1 MDLLGLARRQDQLK
15 RIIEV
20 ARVLHRYDLADW
32 VQNIPSGEIRN
43 LLASHETQSMA
54 ERPWEERVRLAL
66 TDLGTTF
73 IKLGQVLSTRP
84 DLVDVGLA
92 NELCKLQSGTPP
104 DPPEVVQAHDPGG
117 VGAAGQSNSTSEFEP
132 NAFASASIGQVHRAK
147 LPAGQLVVVKVQ
159 HEGIEAK
166 IRPDLEL
173 LMALAQLL
181 ENHVAA
187 ARAYQ
192 PVVTLTEFR
201 RTLLHELDFSAEMR
215 NAQEFTR
222 NFTGDATV
230 HFPMVYPKLCSRR
243 VITMEM
249 LVGIPGSK
257 QGELHQSGANLDEF
271 AHRAANMYLNMIF
284 RDGFYHADP
293 HPGNYMLLPETV
305 VGVVDCGMVGRIDDE
320 LRETFEDLLIAFSQR
335 DSEELCGLLLRV
347 CSAPA
352 NVVESAFRSDVND
365 FLAEYANQSI
375 KEFDLGGAL
384 EQLTAIIRGHHL
396 ILPSGVSLVLKTLI
410 VLEGTARQLSPS
422 FNLMELVG
430 PFQDQLVSE
439 RFKPKCWL
447 AKLRRTH
454 RDVDRLLSNGPKD
467 LTGFLERLRSGQFEI
482 KLEHR
487 HLQAAVN
494 RLVAGLLVAA
504 LFLGSTQLC
513 GQSIPPLAFG
523 VSVPGV
529 SGCVVALVMG
539 TLLLRNIAR
548 EDA

>member
-1 MDLLGLARRQDQLK
+1 MDLLGLARRRDQLR
-15 RIIEV
+15 RITEV

-32 VQNIPSGEIRN
+32 VQNIPPGEIRN

-73 IKLGQVLSTRP
+73 IKLGQILSTRP
-84 DLVDVGLA
+84 ELVEVGLA
-92 NELCKLQSGTPP
+92 TELCKLQCGTSP
-104 DPPEVVQAHDPGG
+104 DPPEVVERMIQAEL
-117 VGAAGQSNSTSEFEP
+117 GQPPEQLYTEFEP
-132 NAFASASIGQVHRAK
+132 NAFASASIGQVHRAR

-215 NAQEFTR
+215 NAQEFAR
-222 NFTGDATV
+222 NFAGDATV
-230 HFPMVYPKLCSRR
+230 RFPTVYPKLCSRR

-249 LVGIPGSK
+249 LVGIPGSN
-257 QGELHQSGANLDEF
+257 QGELHQSGVNLDEF

-352 NVVESAFRSDVND
+352 NVVEGAFRSDVND

-396 ILPSGVSLVLKTLI
+396 ILPSGVSLILKTLI
-410 VLEGTARQLSPS
+410 VLEGSARQLSPS

-430 PFQDQLVSE
+430 PFQHQLMSE
-439 RFKPKCWL
+439 RFKPKRWL

-454 RDVDRLLSNGPKD
+454 RDVDRLLSSGPKD
-467 LTGFLERLRSGQFEI
+467 LTNFLERLRSGRFEI

-494 RLVAGLLVAA
+494 RLVAGLLIAA

-529 SGCVVALVMG
+529 TGCVVALVMG

-548 EDA
+548 EE

>member
-15 RIIEV
+15 RITEV

-32 VQNIPSGEIRN
+32 VQKIPSAEIRN
-43 LLASHETQSMA
+43 LLASPETQAMA

-66 TDLGTTF
+66 TELGTTF

-84 DLVDVGLA
+84 DLVDPGLA
-92 NELCKLQSGTPP
+92 NELCKLQSSTPP
-104 DPPEVVQAHDPGG
+104 DPPEVVERTVQAEL
-117 VGAAGQSNSTSEFEP
+117 GQPPQQLYAECEP

-147 LPAGQLVVVKVQ
+147 LSSGQLVVVKVQ
-159 HEGIEAK
+159 HEGIEEK
-166 IRPDLEL
+166 IRPDLDL

-181 ENHVAA
+181 ENHMPA

-192 PVVTLTEFR
+192 PVATVTEFR

-222 NFTGDATV
+222 NFTDDATV
-230 HFPMVYPKLCSRR
+230 HFPVVYPKLCSRR
-243 VITMEM
+243 VLTMEM

-257 QGELHQSGANLDEF
+257 PVELHQSGVDLDEF

-305 VGVVDCGMVGRIDDE
+305 VGVLDCGMVGRIDDG
-320 LRETFEDLLIAFSQR
+320 LRETFEDMLIALSQR
-335 DSEELCGLLLRV
+335 DSEELCELLLRA

-352 NVVESAFRSDVND
+352 DIVEAAFRADVTD

-384 EQLTAIIRGHHL
+384 DQFTAIIRGHHL
-396 ILPSGVSLVLKTLI
+396 VLPSGVSMVLKTLV
-410 VLEGTARQLSPS
+410 VLEGTAKQLSPS
-422 FNLMELVG
+422 FNLMELVE
-430 PFQDQLVSE
+430 PFQRQLV
-439 RFKPKCWL
+439 RDRLKPQHWL

-467 LTGFLERLRSGQFEI
+467 LTTFLDRLRSGQFEI

-494 RLVAGLLVAA
+494 RLVAGLLAAA
-504 LFLGSTQLC
+504 LFLGSAQLYS
-513 GQSIPPLAFG
+513 QSIPPVAFG
-523 VSVPGV
+523 VSVPGAV
-529 SGCVVALVMG
+529 GCIVALVMG

>member
-32 VQNIPSGEIRN
+32 VQNIPPGEIRN

-104 DPPEVVQAHDPGG
+104 DPPEVVERMIQAEL
-117 VGAAGQSNSTSEFEP
+117 GQPPEQLYMEFEP

-222 NFTGDATV
+222 NFAGDATV
-230 HFPMVYPKLCSRR
+230 RFPTVYPKLCSRR

-249 LVGIPGSK
+249 LVGIPGSN
-257 QGELHQSGANLDEF
+257 QGELHQSGVNLDEF

-352 NVVESAFRSDVND
+352 NVVEGAFRSDVND

-396 ILPSGVSLVLKTLI
+396 ILPSGVSLILKTLI
-410 VLEGTARQLSPS
+410 VLEGSARQLSPS

-439 RFKPKCWL
+439 RFKPKRWL

-467 LTGFLERLRSGQFEI
+467 LTTFLERLRSGQFEI

-548 EDA
+548 EE

>member
-15 RIIEV
+15 RITEI

-32 VQNIPSGEIRN
+32 VQNIPPGEIRN
-43 LLASHETQSMA
+43 LLASHETQVMA

-92 NELCKLQSGTPP
+92 NELCKLQSDTPP
-104 DPPEVVQAHDPGG
+104 DPPEVVGRMIQAEL
-117 VGAAGQSNSTSEFEP
+117 GQPPEQLYTEFEP

-147 LPAGQLVVVKVQ
+147 LSAGQLVVVKVQ

-166 IRPDLEL
+166 IRPDLDL

-181 ENHVAA
+181 ENHVPA

-192 PVVTLTEFR
+192 PVATLTEFR

-215 NAQEFTR
+215 NVQEFTR

-230 HFPMVYPKLCSRR
+230 HFPAVYPKLCSRR

-257 QGELHQSGANLDEF
+257 QGELHQSGVNLDEF

-352 NVVESAFRSDVND
+352 NIVEGAFRSDVND

-396 ILPSGVSLVLKTLI
+396 ILPSGVSLLLKTLI

-430 PFQDQLVSE
+430 PFQDQLVRE
-439 RFKPKCWL
+439 RFKPKRWL

-467 LTGFLERLRSGQFEI
+467 LTNFLERLRSGQFEI

-529 SGCVVALVMG
+529 SGCIVALVMG

-548 EDA
+548 EE

>member
-15 RIIEV
+15 RITEV

-32 VQNIPSGEIRN
+32 VQNIPPGEIRN

-73 IKLGQVLSTRP
+73 IKLGQILSTRP
-84 DLVDVGLA
+84 DLVEVGLA

-104 DPPEVVQAHDPGG
+104 DPPEVVERMIQAEL
-117 VGAAGQSNSTSEFEP
+117 GQPPEQLYTEFEP

-215 NAQEFTR
+215 NAQEFAR
-222 NFTGDATV
+222 NFAGDATV
-230 HFPMVYPKLCSRR
+230 HFPTVYPKLCSRR

-249 LVGIPGSK
+249 LVGIPGSN
-257 QGELHQSGANLDEF
+257 QGELHQSGVNLDEF

-352 NVVESAFRSDVND
+352 NVVEGAFRSDVND

-396 ILPSGVSLVLKTLI
+396 ILPSGVSLILKTLI
-410 VLEGTARQLSPS
+410 VLEGSARQLSPS

-430 PFQDQLVSE
+430 PFQDQLMSE
-439 RFKPKCWL
+439 RFKPKRWL

-467 LTGFLERLRSGQFEI
+467 LTTFLERLRSGQFEI

-548 EDA
+548 EE

>member
-1 MDLLGLARRQDQLK
+1 MDLLGLAQRRDQLR
-15 RIIEV
+15 RITEV

-32 VQNIPSGEIRN
+32 VQNIPPGEIRN

-73 IKLGQVLSTRP
+73 IKLGQILSTRP
-84 DLVDVGLA
+84 DLVEVGLA
-92 NELCKLQSGTPP
+92 TELCKLQCGTPP
-104 DPPEVVQAHDPGG
+104 DPPGVVERMIQAEL
-117 VGAAGQSNSTSEFEP
+117 GQPPEQLYTEFEP
-132 NAFASASIGQVHRAK
+132 NAFASASIGQVHRAR

-166 IRPDLEL
+166 ICPDLEL

-215 NAQEFTR
+215 NAQEFAR
-222 NFTGDATV
+222 NFAGDATV
-230 HFPMVYPKLCSRR
+230 RFPTVYPKLCSRR

-249 LVGIPGSK
+249 LVGIPGSN
-257 QGELHQSGANLDEF
+257 QGELHQSGVNLDEF

-352 NVVESAFRSDVND
+352 NVVEGAFRSDVND

-396 ILPSGVSLVLKTLI
+396 ILPSGVSLILKTLI
-410 VLEGTARQLSPS
+410 VLEGSARQLSPS
-422 FNLMELVG
+422 FNLMQLVG
-430 PFQDQLVSE
+430 PFQHQLMSE
-439 RFKPKCWL
+439 RFKPKRWL

-454 RDVDRLLSNGPKD
+454 RDVDRLLSSGPKD
-467 LTGFLERLRSGQFEI
+467 LTNFLERLRSGRFEV

-494 RLVAGLLVAA
+494 RLVAGLLIAA

-529 SGCVVALVMG
+529 TGCVVALVMG

-548 EDA
+548 EE

>member
-32 VQNIPSGEIRN
+32 VQNIPPGEIRN

-104 DPPEVVQAHDPGG
+104 DPPEVVERMIQAEL
-117 VGAAGQSNSTSEFEP
+117 GQPPEQLYIEFEP

-147 LPAGQLVVVKVQ
+147 LPAGKSVVVKVQ

-215 NAQEFTR
+215 NAQEFAR
-222 NFTGDATV
+222 NFAGDATV
-230 HFPMVYPKLCSRR
+230 RFPTVYPKLCSRR

-249 LVGIPGSK
+249 LVGIPGSN
-257 QGELHQSGANLDEF
+257 QGELHQSGVNLDEF

-352 NVVESAFRSDVND
+352 NVVEGAFRSDVND

-396 ILPSGVSLVLKTLI
+396 ILPSGVSLILKTLI
-410 VLEGTARQLSPS
+410 VLEGSARQLSPS

-439 RFKPKCWL
+439 RFKPKRWL

-467 LTGFLERLRSGQFEI
+467 LTTFLERLRSGQFEI

-494 RLVAGLLVAA
+494 RLVAGLLIAA

-529 SGCVVALVMG
+529 TGCVVALVMG

-548 EDA
+548 EE

>member
-32 VQNIPSGEIRN
+32 VQNIPPGEIRN
-43 LLASHETQSMA
+43 LLTSHETRSMA

-104 DPPEVVQAHDPGG
+104 DPPEVVQRMIQAEL
-117 VGAAGQSNSTSEFEP
+117 GQPPEQLYIEFEP

-181 ENHVAA
+181 QNHVAA

-222 NFTGDATV
+222 NFTGDPTV
-230 HFPMVYPKLCSRR
+230 HFPTVYPKLCSRR

-257 QGELHQSGANLDEF
+257 QGQLHQSGVNLDEF

-352 NVVESAFRSDVND
+352 NVVEGAFRADVND

-396 ILPSGVSLVLKTLI
+396 ILPSGVSLLLKTLI

-439 RFKPKCWL
+439 RFKPKRWL

-467 LTGFLERLRSGQFEI
+467 LTTFLERLRSGQFEI

-529 SGCVVALVMG
+529 TGCVVALVMG

-548 EDA
+548 EE

>member
-1 MDLLGLARRQDQLK
+1 M
-15 RIIEV
+15 
-20 ARVLHRYDLADW
+20 
-32 VQNIPSGEIRN
+32 
-43 LLASHETQSMA
+43 
-54 ERPWEERVRLAL
+54 
-66 TDLGTTF
+66 
-73 IKLGQVLSTRP
+73 
-84 DLVDVGLA
+84 
-92 NELCKLQSGTPP
+92 
-104 DPPEVVQAHDPGG
+104 
-117 VGAAGQSNSTSEFEP
+117 
-132 NAFASASIGQVHRAK
+132 
-147 LPAGQLVVVKVQ
+147 VVKVQ

-222 NFTGDATV
+222 NFAGDATV
-230 HFPMVYPKLCSRR
+230 HFPTVYPKLCSRR

-249 LVGIPGSK
+249 LVGIPGSN
-257 QGELHQSGANLDEF
+257 QGELHQSGVNLDEF

-352 NVVESAFRSDVND
+352 NVVEGAFRSDVND

-396 ILPSGVSLVLKTLI
+396 ILPSGVSLILKTLI
-410 VLEGTARQLSPS
+410 VLEGSARQLSPS

-430 PFQDQLVSE
+430 PFQDQLVRE
-439 RFKPKCWL
+439 RFKPKRWL

-467 LTGFLERLRSGQFEI
+467 LTTFLERLRSGQFEI

-529 SGCVVALVMG
+529 TGCVVALVMG